1 MSCSSRSEGR
11 HVPDKI
17 IIATRNKGKVREIRE
32 VLRGL
37 EIAAESL
44 DAYPHIPEPVE
55 TGSTFAEN
63 AAQKALY
70 YARQTGHW
78 CLADDSGLAV
88 DALDGRPGVLSAR
101 FGADEVPPESPRQ
114 VIDAANNRK
123 LLRLLDGV
131 EDEQRTARFI
141 CCLALC
147 DGTQVVIETCDSVE
161 GVIGHEER
169 GANGFGYDPLFYI
182 PELGQTTAE
191 LAPQHKNSLSHR
203 GKALRKFK
211 VLLGE
216 YIGR

>member
-1 MSCSSRSEGR
+1 MPIHTSPNLSKPARPLQKTPLRRLSITPDRQGTGALRTIRAWRLTHWTADPACS
-11 HVPDKI
+11 
-17 IIATRNKGKVREIRE
+17 
-32 VLRGL
+32 
-37 EIAAESL
+37 
-44 DAYPHIPEPVE
+44 
-55 TGSTFAEN
+55 
-63 AAQKALY
+63 AQ
-70 YARQTGHW
+70 
-78 CLADDSGLAV
+78 
-88 DALDGRPGVLSAR
+88 

-169 GANGFGYDPLFYI
+169 GENGFGYDPLFYI
-182 PELGQTTAE
+182 PELGQTTAQ
-191 LAPQHKNSLSHR
+191 LPPQHKNSLSHR